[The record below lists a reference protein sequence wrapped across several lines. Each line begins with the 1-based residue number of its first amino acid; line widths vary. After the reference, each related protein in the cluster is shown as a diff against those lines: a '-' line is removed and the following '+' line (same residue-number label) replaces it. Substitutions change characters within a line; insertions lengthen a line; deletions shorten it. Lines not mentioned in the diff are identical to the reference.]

1 MGGNVKGSL
10 RFLWPYLWRYR
21 RGFAMGLAGLAI
33 KDLLSVSQPLVVRS
47 ATDAL
52 GHGFT
57 VRVIFEFCALL
68 GAVSLTKGVF
78 QYWMRVILIGISR
91 DVEYDLR
98 NDVFSR
104 LVTLDSE
111 FYSRTRTGDILARAT
126 NDMNAVRMMLG
137 PGVMYLGDTLVTL
150 VLSVAVMLRTDWT
163 LTLIALAPAPLV
175 SLAVLGFGRR
185 IHDRFE
191 TIQGMFSD
199 ISSRVQENLSG
210 VRVVRAYVQ
219 ERAELANFEKLN
231 RGYIHENLRL
241 AKISGVFNP
250 LLTALLGIVFLL
262 VLWAGG
268 LRMAAHKLSLGSFVM
283 FNLYMGMLVWP
294 MIAMGW
300 VANLL
305 ERGRASLGR
314 VRALLAERPRIAA
327 PAVPRPVPAP
337 LHGEIEF
344 HGVSMLFSD
353 GSYGS
358 AAFSNGLY
366 GNGSLSNGSYGNG
379 ANHNVSDGSGHRSDA
394 ASGPRLQSDR
404 RVLDNVNLRIPA
416 GTTVAIV
423 GHTGSGK
430 STLAAL
436 IPRMI
441 DPSAGAVTVD
451 GIDVR
456 EFSPGDLRRQIG
468 FVPQETFLFSAT
480 LGENIAFGVEHATED
495 EIRRAAEI
503 AGLAPDIAD
512 FPDGYQTII
521 GERGITL
528 SGGQKQRAAI
538 ARAILRNP
546 RILILDDALS
556 SVDTATEER
565 ILTSLTGV
573 MRGCTTILISHRIST
588 IRSAGRIFVLEHG
601 RVVAGGT
608 HAELLARGGYYADLY
623 EKQLLE
629 EELEAI

>member
-1 MGGNVKGSL
+1 MTPVDANIKSTPG
-10 RFLWPYLWRYR
+10 FLWPYLWRYR
-21 RGFAMGLAGLAI
+21 RAFALGLGALAI
-33 KDLLSVSQPLVVRS
+33 KDLLSVSQPLVVRF

-52 GHGFT
+52 NRGF
-57 VRVIFEFCALL
+57 RLQLIFEFCALL
-68 GAVSLTKGVF
+68 AGVSLTKGVF

-91 DVEYDLR
+91 DVEFDLR

-104 LVTLDSE
+104 LLSLDAD

-137 PGVMYLGDTLVTL
+137 PGVMYLGDTLITL
-150 VLSVAVMLRTDWT
+150 ILSVAVMLRTDWQ
-163 LTLIALAPAPLV
+163 LTLIALAPAPFV

-191 TIQGMFSD
+191 AIQGMFSD

-219 ERAELANFEKLN
+219 ERAELAHFEKLN

-268 LRMAAHKLSLGSFVM
+268 LRMAAHKISLGSFVM

-300 VANLL
+300 VANLV

-314 VRALLAERPRIAA
+314 VRALLAEKPRIAA
-327 PAVPRPVPAP
+327 PAVPRPLPVP
-337 LHGEIEF
+337 LRGEIEF
-344 HGVSMLFSD
+344 HGVSMVYGRGGD
-353 GSYGS
+353 GGS
-358 AAFSNGLY
+358 Q
-366 GNGSLSNGSYGNG
+366 NG
-379 ANHNVSDGSGHRSDA
+379 ASNATPHNGIAGDFRHG
-394 ASGPRLQSDR
+394 DR
-404 RVLDNVNLRIPA
+404 RVLENVNLRIPA
-416 GTTVAIV
+416 GATVAIV

-436 IPRMI
+436 ISRLI
-441 DPSAGAVTVD
+441 DPSGGCVTVD

-456 EFSPGDLRRQIG
+456 EFAPQDLRRAIG

-480 LGENIAFGVEHATED
+480 LGENIAFGVNHATE
-495 EIRRAAEI
+495 EQIRGAAEI
-503 AGLAPDIAD
+503 AGLESDIAG
-512 FPDGYQTII
+512 FPAGYQTII

-528 SGGQKQRAAI
+528 SGGQKQRTAI

-565 ILTSLTGV
+565 ILSRLSGV
-573 MRGCTTILISHRIST
+573 MRDRTTIMISHRVST
-588 IRSAGRIFVLEHG
+588 IRNASRIFVLEHG
-601 RVVAGGT
+601 RVVAEGT
-608 HAELLARGGYYADLY
+608 HAELLSRGGYYADLHQ
-623 EKQLLE
+623 KQLLE